1 MIQDNPSSEPISDE
15 VNDPAKQSIM
25 RLIWEAI
32 KGTNQSY
39 TTGNINRAIVLLAIP
54 MILEMAMESLFAVV
68 DTFFVSK
75 ISAEAVATVGLTE
88 SVITLIYSIAIGMSM
103 APMAM
108 IARNIGEDRPEEAS
122 KVALQAIYMTVVIA
136 LMIGIPGAYYA
147 EDILRMMGGS
157 ETLIANNVGY
167 TRIMFASN
175 IFIMLLFL
183 LNGIFRGAG
192 DASLAMRSLWLAN
205 IINIILDPL
214 FIFGIGPFPE
224 LGVQGAAVATTI
236 GRGLGVVFQL
246 YILTGAHSRVKIYFH
261 QNKVDWDI
269 IKRLANIAAT
279 GAGQFLIASASW
291 IFLVRIIAQNFGSE
305 AMAGYTIAICLIIF
319 TLLPSWGLGN
329 AAATLVG
336 QNLGAKQPERAAI
349 STWRAAHFNMLY
361 LGTVAVMYYV
371 FAEQW
376 VSFFSTEPAV
386 LAAGTKALKIFAI
399 GYVCFG
405 YAMVLSQAFNGAG
418 DTRTPTIVNFICF
431 WLVEIPLGYFLALN
445 VGWGL
450 EGVCWAVVIA
460 ESLMTVLIII
470 LFARGKW
477 KTVKV

>member
-1 MIQDNPSSEPISDE
+1 MIQQDLSPNDSVETTAKSAKTSSW
-15 VNDPAKQSIM
+15 AF
-25 RLIWEAI
+25 IWEAI
-32 KGTNQSY
+32 KGSEQSY
-39 TTGNINRAIVLLAIP
+39 TTGSINRAIVLLAIP
-54 MILEMAMESLFAVV
+54 MILEMVMESLFALV

-75 ISAEAVATVGLTE
+75 ISADAVATVGMTE
-88 SVITLIYSIAIGMSM
+88 SVITLIYSIAIGISV

-108 IARNIGEDRPEEAS
+108 IARFIGEKSPEKAS
-122 KVALQAIYMTVVIA
+122 KVALQAIYIAITVA
-136 LMIGIPGAYYA
+136 LLIGIPGSIFAD
-147 EDILRMMGGS
+147 DILRIMGGS

-236 GRGLGVVFQL
+236 GRGLGVLFQL
-246 YILTGAHSRVKIYFH
+246 SILTGSHSRVKLYLNYLEI
-261 QNKVDWDI
+261 DWDI
-269 IKRLANIAAT
+269 IRRLGRIAAT

-305 AMAGYTIAICLIIF
+305 AMAGYTIAIRLIIF
-319 TLLPSWGLGN
+319 TMLPSWGLGN

-336 QNLGAKQPERAAI
+336 QNLGAKQPDRAAQ
-349 STWRAAHFNMLY
+349 STWRAAHFNMIFLAI
-361 LGTVAVMYYV
+361 VAVTYFS
-371 FAEQW
+371 FASFW
-376 VSFFSTEPAV
+376 VSFFTTEPAV
-386 LAAGTKALKIFAI
+386 LEAGTNALQIFAI
-399 GYVCFG
+399 GYLGFG
-405 YAMVLSQAFNGAG
+405 YAMVISQAFNGAG
-418 DTRTPTIVNFICF
+418 DTRTPTIVNIICF
-431 WLVEIPLGYFLALN
+431 WMIEIPLGYFLSLT

-460 ESLMTVLIII
+460 ETLMSIMIVI
-470 LFARGKW
+470 LFLWGKW
-477 KTVKV
+477 KLVEV